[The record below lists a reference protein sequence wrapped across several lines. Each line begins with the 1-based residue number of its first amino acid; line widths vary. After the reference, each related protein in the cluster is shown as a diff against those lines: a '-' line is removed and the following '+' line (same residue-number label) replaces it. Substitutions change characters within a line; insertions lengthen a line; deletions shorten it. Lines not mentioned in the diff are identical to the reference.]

1 MRIGIM
7 GGTLDPVHLG
17 HVQIAMQVMKRMQ
30 LDRVML
36 LPAGDPPHKGRTT
49 PKADRMAMAEIAA
62 EEYAGLFASNVEIN
76 REGTTYTVDTLTRL
90 SKAMPENEWVYI
102 VGADTL
108 EVLSSWRC
116 FEKVA
121 GMCTF
126 AAVGR
131 PGSDAGNIKACV
143 EKLESTY
150 GAKIALMAFDGP
162 EISSTDIRKRVA
174 EGRSIEALV
183 PRGVAAYIARKG
195 LYLSCD
201 DEKSMLKKLEEALTP
216 HRFQHTLGVADTA
229 QRLAKGCGV
238 DPMLARLAGLMH
250 DCAKSM
256 AYEAM
261 VSMIREHALDVDDL
275 ELENPAL
282 VHAPAGMIVA
292 RDVYGVKD
300 PGVLS
305 AIRKHTIGD
314 VSMSAMDALIYVS
327 DFIEPGRKPFPGLEK
342 ARTMAEVDIFEAARV
357 CAELSG
363 TYVKAQGQPV
373 HPRTQAMIQALE
385 GRLKHG

>member
-1 MRIGIM
+1 M
-7 GGTLDPVHLG
+7 DPVHLG

-238 DPMLARLAGLMH
+238 DPMRARLAGLMH

>member
-238 DPMLARLAGLMH
+238 DPMRARLAGLMH